1 MPQQQQPQ
9 QSQAFPNRSGQG
21 YSNQSAAIGGYRNQ
35 QSHSGGNN
43 GGYGGYGGQYGGFGS
58 AQQGQQGQGQNQQQQ
73 QQQQLQQQQ
82 GGAIQQGQQ
91 PTGGAE
97 VRKDYSSKDLDLGR
111 GFF

>member
-43 GGYGGYGGQYGGFGS
+43 GGYGGGYGGQYGGFGS
-58 AQQGQQGQGQNQQQQ
+58 AQQGQAQNQQQQ
-73 QQQQLQQQQ
+73 QQQQLQQ

-97 VRKDYSSKDLDLGR
+97 VRKDYSSSKDLDLGR